1 MDFILNKREFKDSI
15 HLRYD
20 WQISDTPATCACG
33 DVFHVDHAMVC
44 RRRGF
49 IIQRHNE
56 LRDLE
61 AEMLKMVCNDVQI
74 EPVLQE
80 INGKVLTPGTN
91 RAADARLDIY
101 ARGF

>member
-1 MDFILNKREFKDSI
+1 
-15 HLRYD
+15 
-20 WQISDTPATCACG
+20 
-33 DVFHVDHAMVC
+33 MVC
-44 RRRGF
+44 RRGGF

-56 LRDLE
+56 LRDFE

-80 INGKVLTPGTN
+80 INGEVLTPDTN
-91 RAADARLDIY
+91 RAADARLDIH